1 MAKPYQGDDT
11 DYFSAVRDEEGNI
24 KRDTPKKMTFGQAFA
39 SARKAGDK
47 EFTFGGKKYNTR
59 TKEDSPKVGE
69 GKTASGMA
77 REARGVKDTP
87 KAAAPK
93 AEAPKAEAPKAE
105 TSVKRGAPRMGER
118 KVEPKKEITPRGR
131 MKAGNRA
138 RTTEE
143 PTATASSGSTA
154 VERMRNKMKEK
165 YGSKSGGTV
174 KMRAG
179 GSVSSRADGI
189 AKRGKTK
196 CKIV

>member
-1 MAKPYQGDDT
+1 MAKNPYQGDDV
-11 DYFSAVRDEEGNI
+11 DYFSGARDEEGNI

-59 TKEDSPKVGE
+59 TKEEDSPKVGE
-69 GKTASGMA
+69 GKTASGMT
-77 REARGVKDTP
+77 REARGIKDTP

-93 AEAPKAEAPKAE
+93 AETPKAE

-118 KVEPKKEITPRGR
+118 KAEPKKEITPRGR

-143 PTATASSGSTA
+143 PTATAAPGSTA
-154 VERMRNKMKEK
+154 VERMKNKMKEK
-165 YGSKSGGTV
+165 YGMKSGG
-174 KMRAG
+174 K
-179 GSVSSRADGI
+179 VSSASKRADGCVV
-189 AKRGKTK
+189 KGKTK